1 MLAPPPADHDK
12 PAEATTAAGVAGSVG
27 TTGGAPAARRLLRR
41 RGLWVAGALVGL
53 AAAALAAA
61 SPYLRVW
68 YPRRAAHSELYS
80 PSPDDR
86 TAESAWSHFRAAHSE
101 LQSYHNAQAIR
112 HLRICRDVWPND
124 PDVLLLAARAARRAR
139 VYSDARRLL
148 QMYQQARGSDEAF
161 IFEELLLS
169 AECYVDQTADLCWH
183 YVEDSRADTP
193 LLLESLTRGYLRQY
207 RLGQARLCLDR
218 WLQMQPDNPQALYLE
233 GLLNFDYRHDPSAA
247 IKSYRRAVELDPEH
261 EEARLGLAVALLQ
274 NKDFAEAAEHF
285 ERLRQCQPDNASV
298 QIGLAECL
306 DGLGQQAEAA
316 QLVDAVLARQ
326 PNFAPALSLRGQ
338 FAFMSGQLAE
348 AETWLR
354 QALGRQPMDHRARY
368 SLSLCLQRN
377 GKEEE
382 GRREW
387 RQLQQM
393 EDDLARFNEIVT
405 KDIAQRPTDPAL
417 HCTIG
422 QILLR
427 GGQREEG
434 LRWLQSALRLD
445 PQYAPARQA
454 LAEDSRKAN
463 TESRQAE

>member
-12 PAEATTAAGVAGSVG
+12 PAEATTAASIGGSVG
-27 TTGGAPAARRLLRR
+27 TKGGTPVARRLLRG
-41 RGLWVAGALVGL
+41 RGLWVVSALVGL

-61 SPYLRVW
+61 SPYLRAW
-68 YPRRAAHSELYS
+68 DPRRAAHSELS
-80 PSPDDR
+80 PAPDDL
-86 TAESAWSHFRAAHSE
+86 TAESARSLRAAYSE

-124 PDVLLLAARAARRAR
+124 PDVMLMAARAARRAR
-139 VYSDARRLL
+139 VYSDTTRLL

-161 IFEELLLS
+161 TFEQMLLS
-169 AECYVDQTADLCWH
+169 AECRVDQAADRCWR
-183 YVEDSRADTP
+183 YVEDGHADTP

-218 WLQMQPDNPQALYLE
+218 WLRMQPDNPQALYLE
-233 GLLNFDYRHDPSAA
+233 GLLNFDYSRAPSAA
-247 IKSYRRAVELDPEH
+247 IKSYRRALELDPEH
-261 EEARLGLAVALLQ
+261 EEARLGLAVALLE
-274 NKDFAEAAEHF
+274 NKNFAEAAEHF
-285 ERLRQCQPDNASV
+285 KYLRQCQPDNASV
-298 QIGLAECL
+298 QTGLAESL
-306 DGLGQQAEAA
+306 DGLGQQAEAE

-326 PNFAPALSLRGQ
+326 PNFGPALSLRGQ
-338 FAFMSGQLAE
+338 IAFRSGQLAE

-354 QALGRQPMDHRARY
+354 QALQHRPMDHRARY
-368 SLSLCLQRN
+368 SLSLCLQWN

-382 GRREW
+382 GQRES

-393 EDDLARFNEIVT
+393 DDDLARFNEIVT

-417 HCTIG
+417 HCALG

-454 LAEDSRKAN
+454 LAEDSRKAK

>member
-1 MLAPPPADHDK
+1 MLAPRSADHDK
-12 PAEATTAAGVAGSVG
+12 PAETTTAAPVSTTG
-27 TTGGAPAARRLLRR
+27 TTTAGTEKRGPKRLGAAVLRLLRR
-41 RGLWVAGALVGL
+41 RRLWVGVVCLGL
-53 AAAALAAA
+53 AAAAVVAAR
-61 SPYLRVW
+61 PYLQAW
-68 YPRRAAHSELYS
+68 Y
-80 PSPDDR
+80 
-86 TAESAWSHFRAAHSE
+86 HFRAARSE

-124 PDVLLLAARAARRAR
+124 PDVLLMAARAARRAR
-139 VYSDARRLL
+139 VYSDTVRLL
-148 QMYQQARGSDEAF
+148 QIYRQKYRQARGSDDAF
-161 IFEELLLS
+161 TFEELLLS
-169 AECYVDQTADLCWH
+169 AEYRVDQAADLCWQ
-183 YVEDSRADTP
+183 YVEDGHADTP

-218 WLQMQPDNPQALYLE
+218 WLRMQPDNPQALYLE
-233 GLLNFDYRHDPSAA
+233 GLANHDYLHARSAA

-261 EEARLGLAVALLQ
+261 EEARLGLAVALLEDK
-274 NKDFAEAAEHF
+274 NFAEAAEHF

-298 QIGLAECL
+298 QIGLAGCL
-306 DGLGQQAEAA
+306 DGLGQQAEAE
-316 QLVDAVLARQ
+316 QMVDAVLARQ

-354 QALGRQPMDHRARY
+354 QALRRQPMDHRARY

-377 GKEEE
+377 GKEDEA
-382 GRREW
+382 RREK

-393 EDDLARFNEIVT
+393 KDDLARFNEIVT

-417 HCTIG
+417 HCTLG

-445 PQYAPARQA
+445 PGYAPARQA
-454 LAEDSRKAN
+454 LADDSQKAN
-463 TESRQAE
+463 TESRQAK